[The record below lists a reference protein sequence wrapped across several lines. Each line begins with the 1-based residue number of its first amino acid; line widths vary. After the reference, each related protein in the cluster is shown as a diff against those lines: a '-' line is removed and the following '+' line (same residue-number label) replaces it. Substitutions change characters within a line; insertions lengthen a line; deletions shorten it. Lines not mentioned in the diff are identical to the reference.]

1 MENPL
6 KCIECRI
13 VETLRFFNIN
23 FNNSED
29 KFLSFAY
36 GCRNNLA
43 VLDKFDTN
51 GVSIFSFKKND
62 FAERVFT
69 LMLVERKH
77 SMRMQELFQMLQ
89 YLLATNSIDIVV
101 GDFNFDYLKVSEDY
115 LLLNYFM
122 KHVQIVN
129 KATHIYGSLI
139 DYVYI
144 KKTLMGEF
152 PVNATV
158 ENICFSDH
166 DAIRIVIEKNNVNF
180 QTIP

>member
-62 FAERVFT
+62 FAERERERVFT
-69 LMLVERKH
+69 LMLV
-77 SMRMQELFQMLQ
+77 
-89 YLLATNSIDIVV
+89 
-101 GDFNFDYLKVSEDY
+101 
-115 LLLNYFM
+115 
-122 KHVQIVN
+122 
-129 KATHIYGSLI
+129 
-139 DYVYI
+139 
-144 KKTLMGEF
+144 
-152 PVNATV
+152 
-158 ENICFSDH
+158 
-166 DAIRIVIEKNNVNF
+166 
-180 QTIP
+180 